1 MTMRWSYLASLGRD
15 GALDWGGD
23 ATSGIPASGHILPD
37 LEDTKVYL
45 RIRQLARAGLHEG
58 RDVDWGACAIKVN
71 GPELMQILTDC
82 YDTLGDAKPDSLL
95 GRYVAYAR
103 SLGAGKYIAFL
114 SVEL

>member
-1 MTMRWSYLASLGRD
+1 MTMRWSYLATLGRD

-37 LEDTKVYL
+37 LEETKVYL

-71 GPELMQILTDC
+71 GPELMQILAHC
-82 YDTLGDAKPDSLL
+82 YDKLEEAKPDSLL
-95 GRYVAYAR
+95 GRYRAYAR
-103 SLGAGKYIAFL
+103 RLGTEKYVAFL

>member
-1 MTMRWSYLASLGRD
+1 MTMRWSYLAKLGPD

-23 ATSGIPASGHILPD
+23 DSSGIPASGHILPD
-37 LEDTKVYL
+37 LLDTKVYL
-45 RIRQLARAGLHEG
+45 RIRQLARAGLHDG

-82 YDTLGDAKPDSLL
+82 YDNLADAKPDSLL
-95 GRYVAYAR
+95 GRYAAYAKA
-103 SLGAGKYIAFL
+103 LGLERYIAFL